1 MSSSFLCQG
10 KYKAVAAVHYLSRF
24 FSQRQESCVET
35 HPTKRRIHRD
45 ILKFRTLHFGER
57 GSGSLK
63 NLFVNFMVIK
73 MNKVLIKFDSR
84 CFKRKIN
91 RTYLYYHLV
100 NQIEN
105 ILYNAS
111 KLCC

>member
-45 ILKFRTLHFGER
+45 ILKFRTLHFSER
-57 GSGSLK
+57 GSKWQLK
-63 NLFVNFMVIK
+63 
-73 MNKVLIKFDSR
+73 KFI
-84 CFKRKIN
+84 CQLYG
-91 RTYLYYHLV
+91 YL
-100 NQIEN
+100 NE
-105 ILYNAS
+105 
-111 KLCC
+111 